1 MRLRLQQ
8 EDNRSGTNWDN
19 KGDSQRRSDRQQVAT
34 PDRPSS
40 DLLWEMRKEMDELRS
55 AIKGKRTETWIEW
68 SRWWIHPSWRRSWN
82 AQCRWNFAC
91 LNLNHSTNWK
101 TLWINNIFK
110 TTLGLQQPPNKILCH
125 SFPTT
130 LKEAVKEWFTKLP
143 TSSID
148 NFEQLGNYFL
158 CHFVEGQRLKRPVN
172 HLHTIKQGE
181 KGDFE
186 VIREAFHSRNFRGQR
201 SWWQGAVNNL

>member
-1 MRLRLQQ
+1 MV
-8 EDNRSGTNWDN
+8 
-19 KGDSQRRSDRQQVAT
+19 KMMDSPFTTAILECPVPLKFCLPQLE
-34 PDRPSS
+34 PFN
-40 DLLWEMRKEMDELRS
+40 EL
-55 AIKGKRTETWIEW
+55 KD
-68 SRWWIHPSWRRSWN
+68 PLD
-82 AQCRWNFAC
+82 Q
-91 LNLNHSTNWK
+91 LNT
-101 TLWINNIFK
+101 FK
-110 TTLGLQQPPNKILCH
+110 TTLGLQQPPNKILCR

-201 SWWQGAVNNL
+201 S